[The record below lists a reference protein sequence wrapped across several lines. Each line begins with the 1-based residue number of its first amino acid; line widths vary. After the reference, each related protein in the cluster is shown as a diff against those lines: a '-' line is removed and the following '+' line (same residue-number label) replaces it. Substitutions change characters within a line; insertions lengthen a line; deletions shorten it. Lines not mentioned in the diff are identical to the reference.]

1 MSNFTLFNNDTAK
14 SQNSAQSVGDSFYE
28 RVGIMCVLVLLSAS
42 ICGCAF
48 LYDECIKV
56 LEKKRKEEE
65 KTLVEGLKI
74 FRECDAGLTYQAIK
88 DAVDECEGRERSN
101 SS

>member
-28 RVGIMCVLVLLSAS
+28 RVSIICVLVLLEAS

-56 LEKKRKEEE
+56 LKERRKKEENDLCE
-65 KTLVEGLKI
+65 DLQGYRKLNDNVADQE
-74 FRECDAGLTYQAIK
+74 IK
-88 DAVDECEGRERSN
+88 SPPAKLEGRKRS
-101 SS
+101 SSV